1 MQQLALDTLDL
12 AVQRGAS
19 YADVRAAER
28 RTEDLL
34 VKNGQPERSTWEE
47 SAGLGVRVLAG
58 GAWGFAASSDL
69 SGEAL
74 AATVDRALEAAR
86 AASTVQIEL
95 LVPRADWLRNRGG
108 LQLPPRPGDVG
119 VYVTPVEQ
127 DPFAVPIEARL
138 ALLIACCEAMQRR
151 PAVRVAQA
159 QLNLFREHKWFVS
172 SEGSRLE
179 QTVVETGGGLAAT
192 AVGDGGVFQRRS
204 LNNHAQ
210 AGYEFIAEL
219 DLPAS
224 AERCAEEAEALIAAP
239 PCPPGVR
246 TVILGSSMLALQI
259 HESCGHPVE
268 LDRVLGSEAS
278 FAGTSFMTP
287 DQLGVLQY
295 GSPQV
300 TITAD
305 ATLPRGLG
313 TFGWD
318 DEGSPAEWFPVIDE
332 GRFASFLTSR
342 ETAWQLA
349 ARHRGTALVPPLPFS
364 NGTMRA
370 DGWGRLPLIR
380 MTNISLEPRDWTLDD
395 LIAATDDGL
404 FLDTPKSWSL
414 DDKRLNFH
422 FGTEVAYE
430 IKNGRLGRLL
440 RDASY
445 TDMTPRFWNSCDA
458 VCNADHWQL
467 WGLPSCAKGEPV
479 QVAHVAHGAAPA
491 RFRGVRVSGA

>member
-34 VKNGQPERSTWEE
+34 VKNGQPERSTLEE
-47 SAGLGVRVLAG
+47 SAGLGVRVLAD

-69 SGEAL
+69 SVEAL
-74 AATVDRALEAAR
+74 ATTVDRALEAAR
-86 AASTVQIEL
+86 AASHIQVEL
-95 LVPRADWLRNRGG
+95 LHLLPRSGE
-108 LQLPPRPGDVG
+108 VG
-119 VYVTPVEQ
+119 VYATPVER
-127 DPFAVPIEARL
+127 DPFAVPIETRL

-159 QLNLFREHKWFVS
+159 HLNLYREHKWFVS

-179 QTVVETGGGLAAT
+179 QTVIETGGGLAAT

-204 LNNHAQ
+204 LNNYAQ
-210 AGYEFIAEL
+210 AGYEFITEL
-219 DLPAS
+219 DLPAH
-224 AERCAEEAEALIAAP
+224 AERCAEEATALIAAP

-287 DQLGVLQY
+287 DQLGVLNY

-318 DEGSPAEWFPVIDE
+318 DEGSPSEWFPVIEE
-332 GRFASFLTSR
+332 GRFVSFLTSR

-349 ARHRGTALVPPLPFS
+349 RHHRGTAPVPPLPFS

-380 MTNISLEPRDWTLDD
+380 MTNISLEPREWTLDD

-404 FLDTPKSWSL
+404 LLDTPKSWSL

-445 TDMTPRFWNSCDA
+445 TDMTPRFWNNCDA
-458 VCNADHWQL
+458 VCNANHWQL
-467 WGLPSCAKGEPV
+467 WGLPTCAKGEPV